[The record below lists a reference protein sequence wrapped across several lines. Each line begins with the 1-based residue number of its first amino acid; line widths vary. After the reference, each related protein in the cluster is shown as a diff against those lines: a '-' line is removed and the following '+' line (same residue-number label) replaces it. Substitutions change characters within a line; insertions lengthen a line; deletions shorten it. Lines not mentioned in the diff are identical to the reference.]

1 MLTDRTLAGLL
12 PWWLFGYLALAQLVC
27 ALVGWRQA
35 ARSLAQVV
43 IGAPMVALGT
53 VVVQQILPSLV
64 CEILFVEYLLVI
76 LSQASVS
83 LFGAAATQ
91 RTIVAV
97 LVHGVMRPVF
107 GLVALCIVRT
117 GRRTSRASSF
127 DGTED

>member
-1 MLTDRTLAGLL
+1 MLTDRTLADLL
-12 PWWLFGYLALAQLVC
+12 PWWLFGYLALAHLVC

-35 ARSLAQVV
+35 ARSLAQVG
-43 IGAPMVALGT
+43 IGAPMVAFGT
-53 VVVQQILPSLV
+53 VFAQQFLPSLV

-91 RTIVAV
+91 KTIVA
-97 LVHGVMRPVF
+97 LLMHGVMRPVI
-107 GLVALCIVRT
+107 GLVALCVVGT
-117 GRRTSRASSF
+117 GRRTWRASSF